1 MTRSNLEFKKV
12 AFCLFTFLFLSVSP
26 SFLNK
31 KGTSFQKSPFPEDS
45 TSDEGLGRMLTLLEY
60 EIKWKEKKKK
70 RARTGT
76 FPYKYQI
83 HYTKPQKH
91 LKNIILPEELTDRW
105 K

>member
-45 TSDEGLGRMLTLLEY
+45 TSDEELGRMLTLLEY
-60 EIKWKEKKKK
+60 EIKWKEKKKSED
-70 RARTGT
+70 RNLPLQISNTL
-76 FPYKYQI
+76 YKA
-83 HYTKPQKH
+83 TKAFKKH
-91 LKNIILPEELTDRW
+91 HFA
-105 K
+105 